1 MRANFSPM
9 SVNDYCQALNAGSII
24 VNSDYQRKGGLWTS
38 TARSFFIESIL
49 LEYPI
54 PKIFLY
60 ANVDLST
67 RKTIKEIVDGQQRSQ
82 ALQLFYN
89 NRAQLSN
96 RLETEELR
104 GKKYRQ
110 LPGEY
115 QSAFLTYQLPIDQFA
130 GVPDSEVRE
139 SFRRMNSS
147 NVPLND
153 EEQRNAKFQ
162 GPFKWFIYNF
172 GRLYNEALYSVGVFS
187 KRDLA
192 RMADTRT
199 YAEVAYGL
207 ENGISTTKAEEL
219 DALYR
224 HHNVTFDAEVEF
236 EERMTFGF
244 DRYLEHEELHAKTLL
259 RAHLVQTLVLLFLE
273 RRYQLGLTQQAQ
285 GLAPETAAH
294 LSEHRYGLDDLIAA
308 IAEPEDFPELAAFSA
323 SSRVGTNV
331 STARAIRFLYF
342 GQAVDLE

>member
-1 MRANFSPM
+1 MRAIFAPM

-24 VNSDYQRKGGLWTS
+24 VNQDYQRKGGLWTS

-67 RKTIKEIVDGQQRSQ
+67 RKTIKEIVDGQQRSH

-110 LPGEY
+110 LPGEF

-172 GRLYNEALYSVGVFS
+172 GRRYNEALYSVGVFS

-207 ENGISTTKAEEL
+207 QHGISTTKGEEL
-219 DALYR
+219 DGLYR
-224 HHNVTFDAEVEF
+224 SYNATFDNEVAF
-236 EERMTFGF
+236 DERMAFGF
-244 DRYLEHEELHAKTLL
+244 DRYLERTELHARPLL
-259 RAHLVQTLVLLFLE
+259 RAHLVQTFVLLLIDAH
-273 RRYQLGLTQQAQ
+273 YDLGIARQAE
-285 GLAPETAAH
+285 GLAPDTAAH
-294 LSEHRYGLDDLIAA
+294 LAAYNYGLDDLVAA

-323 SSRVGTNV
+323 ASRSGTNV

-342 GQAVDLE
+342 RQVLDVE

>member
-1 MRANFSPM
+1 M
-9 SVNDYCQALNAGSII
+9 SVNDYCQALNNESII
-24 VNSDYQRKGGLWTS
+24 VNQDYQRNSGLWTS
-38 TARSFFIESIL
+38 PARSFFIESIL

-54 PKIFLY
+54 PKIYLY

-67 RKTIKEIVDGQQRSQ
+67 RKTIKEIVDGQQRSH

-89 NRAQLSN
+89 NRSALSS

-115 QSAFLTYQLPIDQFA
+115 QSAFLTYQLPIDQFS

-162 GPFKWFIYNF
+162 GPFKWFIYGF
-172 GRLYNEALYSVGVFS
+172 GRQYNEALYSIGVFS

-199 YAEVAYGL
+199 YADIAYAI
-207 ENGISTTKAEEL
+207 ESGIATTRPPEL
-219 DALYR
+219 DGLYR
-224 HHNVTFDAEVEF
+224 TYNSSF
-236 EERMTFGF
+236 ESEALFGERMGFGF
-244 DRYLEHEELHAKTLL
+244 DQYLSHGELHTQPLL
-259 RAHLVQTLVLLFLE
+259 RAHLVQTFVLLFIE
-273 RRYQLGLTQQAQ
+273 TRFDLGLTAQATE
-285 GLAPETAAH
+285 LAPEAAEH
-294 LSEHRYGLDDLIAA
+294 LRTRRHDLEDLIAA
-308 IAEPEDFPELAAFSA
+308 IAEPEDFPELATFAA
-323 SSRVGTNV
+323 SSRSGTNV

-342 GQAVDLE
+342 QQAIELE